1 MGHAMATA
9 GRGPRLLRRGGLLSV
24 CRPVA
29 PNWLLYCVAPQHSL
43 SEALGDGDEAM
54 SHQYILD
61 KMSSVENTSL
71 ALAQMEEVSTFI
83 SLLPDPDRI
92 SDMCFPLKRRTVS
105 ILCLP
110 QRRHTLV
117 GVILRSLV
125 RFRQARSFFFVL
137 QGAMAATTARVT
149 PKVARWPHAT
159 LAAGCRPTTTYFRSH
174 RPVLSAAGA
183 VRLHQ

>member
-1 MGHAMATA
+1 MQKFKCKGQEKIGGRNHPLKVLPMQGRSGDKIAARTERTTRKPRMGHAMATA

-92 SDMCFPLKRRTVS
+92 SDMCFPLKRRTVT
-105 ILCLP
+105 LP
-110 QRRHTLV
+110 VFAPEASQPRR
-117 GVILRSLV
+117 SY
-125 RFRQARSFFFVL
+125 
-137 QGAMAATTARVT
+137 
-149 PKVARWPHAT
+149 P
-159 LAAGCRPTTTYFRSH
+159 
-174 RPVLSAAGA
+174 
-183 VRLHQ
+183 

>member
-1 MGHAMATA
+1 MKASHAKVASLPTRDDDVAPGSAVGGAEEMSGDKIAARTERTTRKPRMGHAMATA

-83 SLLPDPDRI
+83 PLLPDPDRI
-92 SDMCFPLKRRTVS
+92 SDMCFPLKRRTVT
-105 ILCLP
+105 LP
-110 QRRHTLV
+110 VFAPEASQPRR
-117 GVILRSLV
+117 SY
-125 RFRQARSFFFVL
+125 
-137 QGAMAATTARVT
+137 
-149 PKVARWPHAT
+149 P
-159 LAAGCRPTTTYFRSH
+159 
-174 RPVLSAAGA
+174 
-183 VRLHQ
+183 